1 MQSTRWATRHRWPVT
16 VSKKERPECSRSM
29 EGQWALACRN
39 SGRLTRR
46 PRKWGAPLAICNDR
60 STPSA
65 AVVRGSPAFAPCI
78 WPTVKR
84 CLPTRGAPLRL
95 TPRPGFGDLVDYSE
109 AEKATGRN
117 GVAFQDA
124 IKRLHIADT
133 KVECLTAEG
142 HRTALDQFAGL
153 KDEKP
158 PAGLNGVQVA
168 DWRDARAAA
177 KVLAREAATAARSGQ
192 PARPVGKRGKG
203 RGAAAAARACIRPAR
218 RILGPS

>member
-1 MQSTRWATRHRWPVT
+1 MFTIDGRAMGLGVQEFWSFDETAEEMGCAAGDLQRSIDAIR
-16 VSKKERPECSRSM
+16 SR
-29 EGQWALACRN
+29 GPWITGFRALHLADCQKLLADA
-39 SGRLTRR
+39 GRT
-46 PRKWGAPLAICNDR
+46 
-60 STPSA
+60 A
-65 AVVRGSPAFAPCI
+65 A
-78 WPTVKR
+78 
-84 CLPTRGAPLRL
+84 L

-168 DWRDARAAA
+168 DWREQRAAA

-203 RGAAAAARACIRPAR
+203 RGVGRPARACVRSAC